1 MRKAIQS
8 KLYRKFLLGHLL
20 ILGVTGLLLLLTN
33 IISLS
38 NTYNRL
44 MDNTHRSTA
53 HMTSLLDTRIVDLQ
67 KLTLSLSRDTKLLPF
82 QLQEQLQ
89 YPYLIADE
97 LEKLKALSADLDSIG
112 LFYRNTAY
120 SSLKNTIFTDTGI
133 YSPESYSRLIS
144 DSRISPEI
152 LQSRLEQLRSPILLS
167 SLANEDNPE
176 GKEQVL
182 LLLVPLDSTPFSSGI
197 MIYKLNYPALVSNF
211 QQTIDSGSSL
221 IAFDQNNMPFLYL
234 KGASDLAWSELAV
247 AAQNAEARIPGYLLM
262 QETSSKQ
269 EIHVVNAIRR
279 TDYFHEYYVAL
290 TISLTIFL
298 ISLALGIV
306 LCFRSARK
314 SYQPI
319 QELSNRFPT
328 GKSDRSTTGNNDE
341 LDQLTRYIEQ
351 MRDESI
357 HLSNMM
363 HNQEVLTRNQLLL
376 AVVMGKL
383 NVDNTTHDNRNALHK
398 LFGARNI
405 SSVLVIIFDDYNSKL
420 SKEPLSEQWLM
431 KHTICNV
438 LENLSGVHGVNYA
451 LDLAIDNG
459 IVGIISWNNE
469 FADQWEARS
478 RAFSEQ
484 IIAFMQRH
492 FSLSLSCMVGEP
504 QPTNELHQS
513 LSSATSLAEYRIFA
527 GKQSIITPSE
537 WSQQKIENKTH
548 DKRQI
553 SDSAETLHAAV
564 CSKDVEHLQL
574 LIQEMEERFT
584 RLEDASTFR
593 RTFQQIIFSL
603 NQLVNNIPLS
613 HREAIKYKLESLS
626 EFQSKTVAEACANLL
641 DAARSIQDSLGED
654 SNNNRLYTSMLEYV
668 SHNYMDCNLSLST
681 VAEELSLTPSYVT
694 RYFKNKNGLPLM
706 QYVSKIRIEKAKEL
720 LETTHLSIKEIVEQI
735 GFVDENNFS
744 RAFRKREGVSPS
756 QYRSNRYS

>member
-8 KLYRKFLLGHLL
+8 KLYRKFLLRHLL
-20 ILGVTGLLLLLTN
+20 ILAVTGLLLLLTN

-53 HMTSLLDTRIVDLQ
+53 HMTGLLDTRIVDLQ
-67 KLTLSLSRDTKLLPF
+67 KLTLTLSRDTKLLPY

-112 LFYRNTAY
+112 LFYRNTPY
-120 SSLKNTIFTDTGI
+120 SSLKNSIFTDTGI
-133 YSPESYSRLIS
+133 YTPESYSRLVS
-144 DSRISPEI
+144 DGRISPEL
-152 LQSRLEQLRSPILLS
+152 LQSKLEQLRSPILLS
-167 SLANEDNPE
+167 SLAGDANPE

-197 MIYKLNYPALVSNF
+197 MIYKLNYPALLGNF
-211 QQTIDSGSSL
+211 QQTIDRGSSL
-221 IAFDQNNMPFLYL
+221 IVFDQHNMPFLYL
-234 KGASDLAWSELAV
+234 NGSSGLTWSELAA
-247 AAQNAEARIPGYLLM
+247 AAQNPESRISGYLFM
-262 QETSSKQ
+262 QETSAKQ
-269 EIHVVNAIRR
+269 KFRVVNAIRS

-290 TISLTIFL
+290 AISLTIFL
-298 ISLALGIV
+298 VSLALGIV
-306 LCFRSARK
+306 LCFRSAHK

-319 QELSNRFPT
+319 QELSNRFPVLPQD
-328 GKSDRSTTGNNDE
+328 KSTTGNDE
-341 LDQLTRYIEQ
+341 LSQLTRYIEQ

-357 HLSNMM
+357 HLSTMM

-376 AVVMGKL
+376 AVLMGKL
-383 NVDNTTHDNRNALHK
+383 NVDNTTQDNREALHK
-398 LFGARNI
+398 LFGTRNT
-405 SSVLVIIFDDYNSKL
+405 SNVVVIIFDDYNAKL

-431 KHTICNV
+431 KHTICNI

-478 RAFSEQ
+478 RALSEQ

-492 FSLSLSCMVGEP
+492 FSLSLSCMIGEP

-513 LSSATSLAEYRIFA
+513 FSSATSLAEYRIFA

-537 WSQQKIENKTH
+537 WSQQKMEHATV
-548 DKRQI
+548 DERQI
-553 SDSAETLHAAV
+553 ADSAEALHAAV
-564 CSKDVEHLQL
+564 CSKDAEHLQL
-574 LIQEMEERFT
+574 LIQEMEEKFT
-584 RLEDASTFR
+584 RLEDAAAFR
-593 RTFQQIIFSL
+593 RTFQQIIFTL

-626 EFQSKTVAEACANLL
+626 EFQSDTVAEACANLL
-641 DAARSIQDSLGED
+641 DATRSIQDSLGED
-654 SNNNRLYTSMLEYV
+654 ANNNRLYTSILEYV

-681 VAEELSLTPSYVT
+681 VAEELSLTPSYIT
-694 RYFKNKNGLPLM
+694 RYFKTKNGLPLM

-720 LETTHLSIKEIVEQI
+720 LETTHLSIKEIVEQV

-756 QYRSNRYS
+756 QYRSNRFS